1 MFCYALVCTCDE
13 RDLGNLSNID
23 TVVVNVVSSS
33 LYAMLN
39 MKPKPR
45 KPDAHVLIGRN
56 PH

>member
-1 MFCYALVCTCDE
+1 MFCYALVCTCDK

-23 TVVVNVVSSS
+23 TVVVNVVSLS